1 MASLADSIFLPQ
13 AGASDVTKEGYN
25 EFSLR
30 IHGQRHTFEAPTH
43 AERDSW
49 LVALEKQITE
59 AKASREGV
67 VGSDGYKHHLEN
79 LGK

>member
-1 MASLADSIFLPQ
+1 M
-13 AGASDVTKEGYN
+13 TKEGYN
-25 EFSLR
+25 EFSFR
-30 IHGQRHTFEAPTH
+30 VHGQRHTFEAPTH

-49 LVALEKQITE
+49 IVAIEKQITE

-67 VGSDGYKHHLEN
+67 VGSDGYKHHMEN